1 MWSFHPLGGRAWLA
15 ENSLFLSRGRN
26 AFPFA
31 KCARCAARSRTPA
44 IISTAFYR
52 HDPTHA
58 PSLHACHLTT
68 KLKYKSTTLRWR
80 FAAVKKKKKKVFE
93 GKISYISTVFKEMST
108 EDGHAGSGLSSIL
121 SNAVM
126 VIYVF
131 AVLYSRVQI
140 LCTTLRTSELI
151 HNFKDLT
158 RCLN

>member
-80 FAAVKKKKKKVFE
+80 FAAVKKKKKKSFWRENFLYFHSFQGNVNWRRPRGKWPFFYFIQRSHGHLRFRCIVFTC
-93 GKISYISTVFKEMST
+93 S
-108 EDGHAGSGLSSIL
+108 DPL
-121 SNAVM
+121 
-126 VIYVF
+126 
-131 AVLYSRVQI
+131 
-140 LCTTLRTSELI
+140 
-151 HNFKDLT
+151 HNTQNFRANT
-158 RCLN
+158 